1 MPQPKLSRAELKIM
15 KALWERGPSAVREVH
30 ETFPE
35 KRRPAYTTVQTM
47 MYRLEAKNAVR
58 RARKIGGAHI
68 FEAVVSRDAAERK
81 VVDDLL
87 ELFGGSAQPL
97 MSRLIEA
104 GKLTLE
110 DVEEAQA
117 ILRKTK
123 RGSPP

>member
-1 MPQPKLSRAELKIM
+1 MPPPKLSRAELKIM
-15 KALWERGPSAVREVH
+15 KALWERGPSSVREVH

-35 KRRPAYTTVQTM
+35 KGGPAYTTVQTM
-47 MYRLEAKNAVR
+47 MYRLETKKAVR
-58 RARKIGGAHI
+58 RTKKIGGAHV
-68 FEAVVSRDAAERK
+68 FEATVSRKVAERK

-104 GKLTLE
+104 GKLTLDDIE
-110 DVEEAQA
+110 QAQA

-123 RGSPP
+123 RGNAP

>member
-1 MPQPKLSRAELKIM
+1 MTEPKLSRAELKIM
-15 KALWERGPSAVREVH
+15 RALWERGASSVREVH

-35 KRRPAYTTVQTM
+35 KSRLAYTTVQTM
-47 MYRLEAKNAVR
+47 MYRLETKNAVR
-58 RARKIGGAHI
+58 RTKKIGGAHV
-68 FEAVVSRDAAERK
+68 FEAVVSRRVAERK
-81 VVDDLL
+81 VIDDLL

-110 DVEEAQA
+110 DIEEAQA

-123 RGSPP
+123 RSNSR

>member
-1 MPQPKLSRAELKIM
+1 MTQPKLSRAEHKIM
-15 KALWERGPSAVREVH
+15 QALWERGSSSVREVH

-47 MYRLEAKNAVR
+47 MYRLETKNAVR
-58 RARKIGGAHI
+58 RTKKIGGAHV
-68 FEAVVSRDAAERK
+68 FEAVVSRDVAEHK
-81 VVDDLL
+81 VIDDLL

-110 DVEEAQA
+110 DIEEAQT
-117 ILRKTK
+117 ILRKAK
-123 RGSPP
+123 RSKSR